1 MAKKIRVYGQ
11 SQKWTALG
19 IVAAYLKLHPNATLS
34 DLQKAFPK
42 NDIGNEI
49 DTVDNIVGK
58 KKDGKFDEKLS
69 KQITDMEMSL
79 TLKDGTKV
87 AFTNPMWP
95 ADKFKKITELA
106 EQYGI
111 EVAEYKEA
119 EKGIGKRGNY
129 SLEVVSDKKKTNW
142 LFWLILAII
151 ILGVIVYFALR
162 KSVKT
167 IELE

>member
-19 IVAAYLKLHPNATLS
+19 IVAAYLELHPNATLS

-42 NDIGNEI
+42 NEIGNEI

-58 KKDGKFDEKLS
+58 EKDGKFDEKLS
-69 KQITDMEMSL
+69 KQITDMDMFL

-87 AFTNPMWP
+87 AFANPMWP
-95 ADKFKKITELA
+95 ADKFKKIEKCA
-106 EQYGI
+106 ERYGI
-111 EVAEYKEA
+111 EIAEYKEA
-119 EKGIGKRGNY
+119 EKGVGKRGNY

-142 LFWLILAII
+142 LLWLILAII
-151 ILGVIVYFALR
+151 ILGVIAYFALR
-162 KSVKT
+162 
-167 IELE
+167 

>member
-19 IVAAYLKLHPNATLS
+19 IVAAYLELHPNATLS
-34 DLQKAFPK
+34 DLRQAFPK
-42 NDIGNEI
+42 NEIGNEI

-58 KKDGKFDEKLS
+58 EKDGKFDEKLS

-87 AFTNPMWP
+87 AFSNPMWP
-95 ADKFKKITELA
+95 ADKFKKIEKCA
-106 EQYGI
+106 KQYGI
-111 EVAEYKEA
+111 EIAELKES

-129 SLEVVSDKKKTNW
+129 SLEVISDKKKCNW
-142 LFWLILAII
+142 LLWLILAIV
-151 ILGVIVYFALR
+151 ILGVIAYFALR
-162 KSVKT
+162 
-167 IELE
+167 

>member
-1 MAKKIRVYGQ
+1 MAKRIKVYGQ

-162 KSVKT
+162 
-167 IELE
+167 

>member
-19 IVAAYLKLHPNATLS
+19 IVAAYLELHPNATLL
-34 DLQKAFPK
+34 DLRQAFPK
-42 NDIGNEI
+42 NEIGNEI
-49 DTVDNIVGK
+49 DTVENIIGK
-58 KKDGKFDEKLS
+58 EKDGKFDEKLS

-87 AFTNPMWP
+87 AFSNPMWP
-95 ADKFKKITELA
+95 ADKFKKIDKCA

-111 EVAEYKEA
+111 EIADFKEA

-129 SLEVVSDKKKTNW
+129 SLEIISDKKKCNW
-142 LFWLILAII
+142 LLWLILAFI
-151 ILGVIVYFALR
+151 ILGVITYFALR
-162 KSVKT
+162 
-167 IELE
+167 

>member
-19 IVAAYLKLHPNATLS
+19 IVAAYLELHPNATLS
-34 DLQKAFPK
+34 DLRQAFPK
-42 NDIGNEI
+42 NEIGNEI
-49 DTVDNIVGK
+49 DTVENIVGK
-58 KKDGKFDEKLS
+58 EKDGKFDEKLS

-87 AFTNPMWP
+87 AFSNPMWP
-95 ADKFKKITELA
+95 ADKFKKIEKCA

-111 EVAEYKEA
+111 EIADFKEA

-129 SLEVVSDKKKTNW
+129 SLEVISDKKKCNW
-142 LFWLILAII
+142 LLWLILAFI
-151 ILGVIVYFALR
+151 ILGVITYFALR
-162 KSVKT
+162 
-167 IELE
+167 

>member
-19 IVAAYLKLHPNATLS
+19 IVAAYLELHPNATLS

-42 NDIGNEI
+42 NEIGNEI

-58 KKDGKFDEKLS
+58 EKDGKFDEKLS
-69 KQITDMEMSL
+69 KQITDMDMFL

-87 AFTNPMWP
+87 AFANPMWP
-95 ADKFKKITELA
+95 ADKFKKIEKCA
-106 EQYGI
+106 ERYGI
-111 EVAEYKEA
+111 EIAEYKEA
-119 EKGIGKRGNY
+119 EKGVGKRGNY

-142 LFWLILAII
+142 LLWLIIAII
-151 ILGVIVYFALR
+151 ILGVIAYFALR
-162 KSVKT
+162 
-167 IELE
+167 

>member
-142 LFWLILAII
+142 LFWLILVII
-151 ILGVIVYFALR
+151 ILAVIVYFALR
-162 KSVKT
+162 
-167 IELE
+167 

>member
-19 IVAAYLKLHPNATLS
+19 IVAAYLELYPKATLS

-42 NDIGNEI
+42 NEIGNEI

-58 KKDGKFDEKLS
+58 EKDGKFDEKLS
-69 KQITDMEMSL
+69 KQITDMDMFL

-87 AFTNPMWP
+87 AFANPMWP
-95 ADKFKKITELA
+95 ADKFKKIEKCA
-106 EQYGI
+106 ERYGI
-111 EVAEYKEA
+111 EIAEYKEA
-119 EKGIGKRGNY
+119 EKGVGKRGNY

-142 LFWLILAII
+142 LLWLILAII
-151 ILGVIVYFALR
+151 ILGVIAYFALR
-162 KSVKT
+162 
-167 IELE
+167 

>member
-142 LFWLILAII
+142 LLWLILAII

-162 KSVKT
+162 
-167 IELE
+167 

>member
-79 TLKDGTKV
+79 TLKDGSKV

-106 EQYGI
+106 EQYDI
-111 EVAEYKEA
+111 EIAEYTEA
-119 EKGIGKRGNY
+119 DKGIGKRGNY

-142 LFWLILAII
+142 LLWLILAII
-151 ILGVIVYFALR
+151 ILGVVAYFALR
-162 KSVKT
+162 
-167 IELE
+167 

>member
-19 IVAAYLKLHPNATLS
+19 IVAAYLELHPNATLS

-42 NDIGNEI
+42 NEIGNEI

-58 KKDGKFDEKLS
+58 EKDGKFDEKLS
-69 KQITDMEMSL
+69 KQITDMDMFL

-87 AFTNPMWP
+87 AFAN
-95 ADKFKKITELA
+95 KFKKIEKCA
-106 EQYGI
+106 ERYGI
-111 EVAEYKEA
+111 EIAEYKEA
-119 EKGIGKRGNY
+119 EKGVGKRGNY

-142 LFWLILAII
+142 LLWLIIAII
-151 ILGVIVYFALR
+151 ILGVIAYFALR
-162 KSVKT
+162 
-167 IELE
+167 

>member
-1 MAKKIRVYGQ
+1 MANKVRVYGQ

-162 KSVKT
+162 
-167 IELE
+167 

>member
-42 NDIGNEI
+42 NEIGNEI

-79 TLKDGTKV
+79 TLKDGSKV

-162 KSVKT
+162 
-167 IELE
+167 

>member
-19 IVAAYLKLHPNATLS
+19 IVAAYLELHPNATLS
-34 DLQKAFPK
+34 DLRQAFPK
-42 NDIGNEI
+42 NEIGNEI
-49 DTVDNIVGK
+49 DTVENIIGK
-58 KKDGKFDEKLS
+58 EKDGKFDEKLS

-87 AFTNPMWP
+87 AFSNPMWP
-95 ADKFKKITELA
+95 ADKFKKIEKCA

-111 EVAEYKEA
+111 EIADFKEA

-129 SLEVVSDKKKTNW
+129 SLEIISDKKKCNW
-142 LFWLILAII
+142 LLWLILAFI
-151 ILGVIVYFALR
+151 ILGVITYFALR
-162 KSVKT
+162 
-167 IELE
+167 

>member
-19 IVAAYLKLHPNATLS
+19 IVAAYLELHPNATLS
-34 DLQKAFPK
+34 DLRQAFPK
-42 NDIGNEI
+42 NEIGNEI
-49 DTVDNIVGK
+49 DTVENIIGK
-58 KKDGKFDEKLS
+58 EKDGKFDEKLS

-87 AFTNPMWP
+87 AFSNPMWP
-95 ADKFKKITELA
+95 ADKFKKIEKCA

-111 EVAEYKEA
+111 EIADFKEA

-129 SLEVVSDKKKTNW
+129 SLEVISDKKKCNW
-142 LFWLILAII
+142 LLWLILAFI
-151 ILGVIVYFALR
+151 ILGVITYFALR
-162 KSVKT
+162 
-167 IELE
+167 

>member
-162 KSVKT
+162 
-167 IELE
+167 